1 MEIIGHRKRI
11 VFAVV
16 AVGLIFLGIILI
28 ARVRDR
34 GFEVR
39 GDGREIVESLDVLPI
54 DEDSGRSASP
64 ELAEL
69 FDAKDSMLKLEQFGC
84 QVVVSSQVQ
93 QLIYGRG
100 ASCPVTVV
108 NELPQYDLLIAYYDS
123 ICRHPPRLV
132 VDEVIDQYRFAIDDK
147 SNRGECDNIAV
158 PNVIGIRFADSLTEA
173 GGGQDSVGL
182 PVVGTQPVVTVDVER
197 LGWRLIE
204 EYDCE
209 RQQEDGYRW
218 EVELGSGPLRTA
230 SLMVVT
236 RAEEDSLVAD
246 LYQVEEGEPLEKGWL
261 TSARSPHFRV
271 DTLPDRS
278 LLVVEGVPS
287 AAVDR
292 RARGDS
298 SELARLKVPC
308 WGQRWDRRVT
318 GEELSDVDVLY
329 GDAALVRLVRDR
341 AAGVGLMADARHSNI
356 YRYTSGDE
364 DVVLMDL
371 RPRAVVMLTAYHEH
385 PLPEPEKLI
394 ELVTG

>member
-1 MEIIGHRKRI
+1 M
-11 VFAVV
+11 V
-16 AVGLIFLGIILI
+16 AVGLILLGIILI

-34 GFEVR
+34 SFEVR
-39 GDGREIVESLDVLPI
+39 GDAREIVESLDVLSI
-54 DEDSGRSASP
+54 DGDSGRPTSP
-64 ELAEL
+64 KLAEL
-69 FDAKDSMLKLEQFGC
+69 FDAKNSMNRFEQFGC

-93 QLIYGRG
+93 HLIYDRS
-100 ASCPVTVV
+100 ASCPLMVV
-108 NELPQYDLLIAYYDS
+108 NKLPQYDLLIVFYDS
-123 ICRHPPRLV
+123 VCKYPPRLV
-132 VDEVIDQYRFAIDDK
+132 VDKVNGRYRFVIDKK
-147 SNRGECDNIAV
+147 SDRGGCDNIAM
-158 PNVIGIRFADSLTEA
+158 PNAIGIRLSDSWAEV
-173 GGGQDSVGL
+173 GGGQESVASL
-182 PVVGTQPVVTVDVER
+182 VIGTQPVVTVDVAQ

-209 RQQEDGYRW
+209 QHKRDGYRW
-218 EVELGSGPLRTA
+218 DVELGSGPLSSAFVVVATKAQEGSFAA
-230 SLMVVT
+230 SLY
-236 RAEEDSLVAD
+236 RG
-246 LYQVEEGEPLEKGWL
+246 EGREPLEEGWL